1 MCSDFRG
8 IRRSSILV
16 TDIKLKFVCQTSTV
30 DNDFFLVFL
39 NVHALLFL
47 TISLLHRCQIVTD
60 TFKEML
66 QSLLA
71 SHLNHLFHYTNKNI
85 SVKPLFNLHYLSL
98 FQLPFTRSKI
108 VQLMEDLAVI
118 TALNQ

>member
-1 MCSDFRG
+1 MNRG
-8 IRRSSILV
+8 IRRSSILI
-16 TDIKLKFVCQTSTV
+16 TDIKLKFVCQTITV
-30 DNDFFLVFL
+30 DNDFFL

-47 TISLLHRCQIVTD
+47 TLSFLNRCQIVTD
-60 TFKEML
+60 AFKEMP

-85 SVKPLFNLHYLSL
+85 SVKPLFNLHYLIL

>member
-1 MCSDFRG
+1 MNRG

-30 DNDFFLVFL
+30 DNDFFFL
-39 NVHALLFL
+39 NVQALLFL
-47 TISLLHRCQIVTD
+47 TLSLLNRCQIVTD